1 MKLNLE
7 KYQQEMVDHL
17 LSHERAYANVGL
29 GLGKTASTLF
39 AINTLFQE
47 GAIRAALIVAPKR
60 VARMTWPNEIDKWDQ
75 FKWMRVEHL
84 LNEEPS
90 GKAQIY
96 LINYDRLGQLRSL
109 KFCDVVVFDEITR
122 AKNPQSKRI
131 NAMRPLFKHQMR
143 WGLTGTPRPNSLME
157 LFAQVRLLDDGKR
170 LGKAFTAFRDGY
182 FYPTDYMRYNWA
194 PKPGSE
200 EAVYDKISDFTVTLR
215 TSDYLDVPDTI
226 LEDVEVTL
234 PANAQEIYHEL
245 AKEFLSQVGEGD
257 IIARNAAV
265 LAGKLHQ
272 IAGGSAYT
280 DDGTVSEIHDE
291 KINVLQGIA
300 RKVNEPVLVACNYVH
315 ERERVCAAIKGSV
328 NAAKFKGDIEK
339 AWNTGNIPML
349 VADPR
354 SLGHGL
360 NLQQGGRTVIWFSP
374 TWSRELYDQ
383 FNARVVRKGQGKQ
396 PLLYRILARDTIDEA
411 VVETLRERGDAQNEM
426 LRVMNNYRRMLLFKG
441 NKDKLNNE
449 GSDKAD
455 DQSNNGHLAG

>member
-1 MKLNLE
+1 
-7 KYQQEMVDHL
+7 MVDHL
-17 LSHERAYANVGL
+17 LSHDRAYANVGL

-39 AINTLFQE
+39 ALNTLFQE

-60 VARMTWPNEIDKWDQ
+60 VARMTWPNEIEKWDQ
-75 FKWMRVEHL
+75 FRWMRVEHL
-84 LNEEPS
+84 MGEKPS
-90 GKAQIY
+90 GTAQIY
-96 LINYDRLGQLRSL
+96 LINYDRLNQLEGL

-131 NAMRPLFKHQMR
+131 NALRPMFKNQMR

-157 LFAQVRLLDDGKR
+157 LFGQIRLLDDGQR
-170 LGKAFTAFRDGY
+170 LGRAFTAFRDAH
-182 FYPTDYMRYNWA
+182 FYPTDYMRYNWV
-194 PKPGSE
+194 PKPASE
-200 EAVYDKISDFTVTLR
+200 QLVYSKISDFTITLR
-215 TSDYLDVPDTI
+215 TSDYLNVPDTI
-226 LEDVEVTL
+226 LEDVEVGL
-234 PANAQEIYHEL
+234 PPQAEETYEKL
-245 AKEFLSQVGEGD
+245 RKEFLSEVLEGD

-272 IAGGSAYT
+272 IAGGAAYT

-291 KINVLQGIA
+291 KIQALQKIA
-300 RKVNEPVLVACNYVH
+300 RTVNEPLLVACNYVH
-315 ERERVCAAIKGSV
+315 ERERVCEAIKGSV

-360 NLQQGGRTVIWFSP
+360 NLQQGGRTVVWYSP

-396 PLLYRILARDTIDEA
+396 PLLYRIIARDTIDEA
-411 VVETLRERGDAQNEM
+411 VIETLRERGDAQNEM
-426 LRVMNNYRRMLLFKG
+426 MRVMLNYRRMLLFKAG
-441 NKDKLNNE
+441 KDKLNNE
-449 GSDKAD
+449 GSSKTDE
-455 DQSNNGHLAG
+455 

>member
-1 MKLNLE
+1 MKLTLE

-17 LSHERAYANVGL
+17 LSHDRAYANVGL

-39 AINTLFQE
+39 ALNTLFQE

-60 VARMTWPNEIDKWDQ
+60 VARMTWPNEIAKWDQ
-75 FKWMRVEHL
+75 FRWMRVEHL
-84 LNEEPS
+84 MGNEPS

-96 LINYDRLGQLRSL
+96 LINYDRLGELSSL

-131 NAMRPLFKHQMR
+131 NALRPLFKHQMR

-170 LGKAFTAFRDGY
+170 LGRAFTAFRDGY
-182 FYPTDYMRYNWA
+182 FYPTDYMRYNWK

-200 EAVYDKISDFTVTLR
+200 DTVYGKISDLTITLR
-215 TSDYLDVPDTI
+215 TSDHLNVPDTI
-226 LEDVEVTL
+226 LEDIEVTL
-234 PANAQEIYHEL
+234 TDNAQEVYYKL
-245 AKEFLSQVGEGD
+245 AKEFLSEVGEGD

-280 DDGTVSEIHDE
+280 DDGAVSKIHDR
-291 KINVLQGIA
+291 KIEALKALAGEL
-300 RKVNEPVLVACNYVH
+300 KEPVLVACNYVH
-315 ERERVCAAIKGSV
+315 ERERICASIKGAV
-328 NAAKFKGDIEK
+328 NAATFKGDIEK
-339 AWNTGNIPML
+339 AWNTGTMPML

-360 NLQQGGRTVIWFSP
+360 NLQKGGRTIIWFSP

-426 LRVMNNYRRMLLFKG
+426 LRVMANYRRMLLFKG
-441 NKDKLNNE
+441 GKDKLNTE
-449 GSDKAD
+449 GSDKTD
-455 DQSNNGHLAG
+455 D